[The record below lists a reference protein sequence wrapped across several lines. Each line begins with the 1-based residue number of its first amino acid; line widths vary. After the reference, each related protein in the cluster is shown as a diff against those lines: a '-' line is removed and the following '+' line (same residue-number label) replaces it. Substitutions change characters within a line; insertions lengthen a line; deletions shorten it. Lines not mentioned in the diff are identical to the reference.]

1 LTSSEVFVLDAI
13 ASLFVWVGKN
23 TALEEKKEGMNLA
36 QRFMEQTGRPAHTPI
51 IRITEGA
58 ETAPFKVSQS
68 LYSGGS

>member
-1 LTSSEVFVLDAI
+1 
-13 ASLFVWVGKN
+13 
-23 TALEEKKEGMNLA
+23 LEEKKEGMNLA